1 MNKTEA
7 FWLIVVCFLITLMWR
22 SLPFLFFGGK
32 HQMPK
37 LLEKLKDLLPSAIM
51 AILLVYGLK
60 GLSGA
65 GGHDALAM
73 IVASVFTAGI
83 HLWRKNTILSVF
95 LGTALYIVLLN
106 FV

>member
-1 MNKTEA
+1 MDKTEA

-37 LLEKLKDLLPSAIM
+37 ILEKLKDLLPSAIM

-60 GLSGA
+60 GLHGSNI
-65 GGHDALAM
+65 HDASAM
-73 IVASVFTAGI
+73 IIASLFTAGI
-83 HLWRKNTILSVF
+83 HLWKKNTIVSVF
-95 LGTALYIVLLN
+95 LGTVVYIVLLN
-106 FV
+106 FI